1 VAGPWQGYVEHQ
13 DGAGLHL
20 GNAGRRLAELDAPLP
35 AEEFLLL
42 IVHEPDPEIVAADLG
57 SLAPHPDHQVGAR
70 VHGGKL
76 LDPDVLEDAQHGKLA
91 VLVDQ
96 GVVGEDREIDVQVRS
111 PGSR

>member
-1 VAGPWQGYVEHQ
+1 
-13 DGAGLHL
+13 
-20 GNAGRRLAELDAPLP
+20 
-35 AEEFLLL
+35 
-42 IVHEPDPEIVAADLG
+42 
-57 SLAPHPDHQVGAR
+57 VGAR

-76 LDPDVLEDAQHGKLA
+76 LDPDMLEDAQHGKLA